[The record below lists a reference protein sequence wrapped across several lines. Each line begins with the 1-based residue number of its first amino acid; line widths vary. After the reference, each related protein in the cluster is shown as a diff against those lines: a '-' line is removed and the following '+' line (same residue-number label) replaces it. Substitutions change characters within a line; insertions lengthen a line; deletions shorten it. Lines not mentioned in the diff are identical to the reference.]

1 MSRRTVLLAAVVA
14 LCVPLRAAFATSGPT
29 LRATSIAPLTIR
41 GTGFKAGETIRAILT
56 RNQAR
61 FVHVVH
67 AGPGGS
73 FTARFP
79 LVAVEPCRTLT
90 VVAVGSKGSTARYAH
105 RCRPLHPV
113 RP

>member
-1 MSRRTVLLAAVVA
+1 MWRRTALPLAVVA
-14 LCVPLRAAFATSGPT
+14 LVVPSGLTAVSAKPT
-29 LRATSIAPLTIR
+29 LHATSIAPLTIR
-41 GTGFKAGETIRAILT
+41 GTGFAVGETVRAILT
-56 RNQAR
+56 RNRAR
-61 FVHVVH
+61 FVHVVR
-67 AGPGGS
+67 AGAGGS

-90 VVAVGSKGSTARYAH
+90 VRAVGSKGSTARYAY

>member
-1 MSRRTVLLAAVVA
+1 MWRRTALLAAVVA
-14 LCVPLRAAFATSGPT
+14 LVVPIGMASAAAKPT

-41 GTGFKAGETIRAILT
+41 GTGFKAGETVRAILT
-56 RNQAR
+56 RNRAR

-67 AGPGGS
+67 AGAGGS
-73 FTARFP
+73 FTALFP

-90 VVAVGSKGSTARYAH
+90 VLALGSKGSSARYAH
-105 RCRPLHPV
+105 RCRPPHPV